1 MFLARD
7 IMTASTISI
16 KKDDNVKAAL
26 DLLAKHNISGLP
38 VVDEGHRVVG
48 IISGSDILRY
58 SQHKKVIPKSSSS
71 FWVSPY
77 TETEDI
83 AMVRSGFEILHRTV
97 ISDVM
102 TSKVFTVHEDAPIS
116 EVAKLMINRTIN
128 RVPVLD
134 LEGKLI
140 GIISRADI
148 VKFMAGTES

>member
-1 MFLARD
+1 MFLAKD
-7 IMTASTISI
+7 IMTASTIAI
-16 KKDDNVKAAL
+16 KQDDNVKTAL

-38 VVDEGHRVVG
+38 VVDEEQQVIG

-58 SQHKKVIPKSSSS
+58 SQQKKVIPKSSSS

-83 AMVRSGFEILHRTV
+83 AMVRSGFEILHRTL

-102 TSKVFTVHEDAPIS
+102 TGKVYTVHEDAPIS

-128 RVPVLD
+128 RVPVVNG
-134 LEGKLI
+134 EGKLV